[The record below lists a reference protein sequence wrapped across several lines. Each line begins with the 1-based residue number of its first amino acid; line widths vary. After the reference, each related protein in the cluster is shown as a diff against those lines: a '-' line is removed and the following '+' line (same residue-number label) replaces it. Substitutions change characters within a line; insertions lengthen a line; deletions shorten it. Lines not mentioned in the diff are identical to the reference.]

1 MAGVQETAQW
11 ENHVYRIEEN
21 DPVHGGENGVT
32 NKPIKHLANRTLY
45 LRRLLTEAGQRINPK
60 KITATSKNSNDLTGH
75 THEIDHASLTQKGIV
90 QLNASIQST
99 STTESATPSAVKAAY
114 DKAATAEQ
122 KATLAN
128 EKVEAIKVGGRNLL
142 IQSNTPHNGNAYSVR
157 YALAEAPKVGEEI
170 VVTLWGELGSQRT
183 GIGVYNS
190 QGATELAKLVKIRD
204 GVYQGKGIWR
214 KPMSEGR
221 ERTPNDTHLNV
232 YFYPKTATDNN
243 RIERIQLERGS
254 IGTDWTPN
262 EADLKAEIS
271 AIRTKLIP
279 VRGGNV
285 ATTLNAAKRS
295 DWFREMQIP
304 YQSGWEY
311 YTQAFHNSGTQHNYS
326 NLPLTGRYYFIA
338 ELYHNSGYSHLRITY
353 PSLKRTFESAINLNN
368 EDLILDWR
376 EVVFLKDGLYQGTF
390 KTTGTLESAY
400 RLRAARDDERYQPYL
415 QMVDMGYDLANPPV
429 GKNKIIGS
437 VDYYVKNGTSESSKA
452 TMMAAAMPDKN
463 VFWEVALW
471 NAAQQRNVLFKGYSK
486 TNNLSIGKTTDNER
500 DRVQV
505 NGTIQATAP
514 ADNANNDQVPTT
526 AWVRKMAKILA
537 DGKVSKAGDTMTG
550 HLFIKNG
557 EYSAVHTYNTSGWF
571 AKWEAAPLSDSHF
584 AAIVYANDRE
594 TVINRVLIPKK
605 NGTVALINDIADTVR
620 AAVSRSDKS
629 RSRTFPLQTGKKY
642 TTTGSV
648 TIYPDGRIVQIFH
661 LKNIKA
667 AWFDYEAS
675 AVGDRHRVVN
685 IPLWTAMPNKI
696 FDVDVKTVRPS
707 NNASTYYIE
716 AAEWLSAWQIYG
728 NDTNKS
734 SVNINLSRFRG
745 GKDEDMDLYVTVEGY

>member
-1 MAGVQETAQW
+1 
-11 ENHVYRIEEN
+11 
-21 DPVHGGENGVT
+21 
-32 NKPIKHLANRTLY
+32 
-45 LRRLLTEAGQRINPK
+45 
-60 KITATSKNSNDLTGH
+60 
-75 THEIDHASLTQKGIV
+75 
-90 QLNASIQST
+90 
-99 STTESATPSAVKAAY
+99 
-114 DKAATAEQ
+114 
-122 KATLAN
+122 
-128 EKVEAIKVGGRNLL
+128 
-142 IQSNTPHNGNAYSVR
+142 
-157 YALAEAPKVGEEI
+157 
-170 VVTLWGELGSQRT
+170 
-183 GIGVYNS
+183 
-190 QGATELAKLVKIRD
+190 
-204 GVYQGKGIWR
+204 
-214 KPMSEGR
+214 
-221 ERTPNDTHLNV
+221 
-232 YFYPKTATDNN
+232 
-243 RIERIQLERGS
+243 
-254 IGTDWTPN
+254 
-262 EADLKAEIS
+262 
-271 AIRTKLIP
+271 
-279 VRGGNV
+279 
-285 ATTLNAAKRS
+285 
-295 DWFREMQIP
+295 
-304 YQSGWEY
+304 
-311 YTQAFHNSGTQHNYS
+311 
-326 NLPLTGRYYFIA
+326 
-338 ELYHNSGYSHLRITY
+338 
-353 PSLKRTFESAINLNN
+353 
-368 EDLILDWR
+368 
-376 EVVFLKDGLYQGTF
+376 
-390 KTTGTLESAY
+390 
-400 RLRAARDDERYQPYL
+400 
-415 QMVDMGYDLANPPV
+415 
-429 GKNKIIGS
+429 
-437 VDYYVKNGTSESSKA
+437 
-452 TMMAAAMPDKN
+452 MPDKN